1 MKALTPGLQRLV
13 DSIQKAQGHVTVKK
27 AAELMEQANITVDD
41 LQPWADYSHPI
52 NDGYG
57 RNLAFHNDKFEVM
70 IMTWNPGDYSCV
82 HDHGYTQWGA
92 VQVFGDVMHQ
102 SYSTTGDTFKL
113 SSKEIL
119 PKGSITKVNNALV
132 HQMGNA
138 TTKPYLTLHMYGANE
153 PYHTVTADMK
163 IYELETGLI
172 RKTDGG
178 AFFNLSDKEAPVID
192 SMKSIEKETFVNQ
205 ASILMQYYCRFSAE
219 KIHERRLNLLRK
231 LEEIACDKVAMA
243 KAN

>member
-1 MKALTPGLQRLV
+1 MEKLTPGLQRLV
-13 DSIQKAQGHVTVKK
+13 DSIESLNEHMSVKL
-27 AAELMEQANITVDD
+27 AANLMEKAKITEAD
-41 LQPWADYSHPI
+41 LLPWADYNHPTL
-52 NDGYG
+52 DGYG
-57 RNLAFHNDKFEVM
+57 RRLAYHTDKFEVM

-102 SYSTTGDTFKL
+102 SFSTTGDTFRL

-153 PYHTVTADMK
+153 PHDTVTADMK

-178 AFFNLSDKEAPVID
+178 AFFNLTDEEAPVID
-192 SMKSIEKETFVNQ
+192 SMKPIDKETFVNQ
-205 ASILMQYYCRFSAE
+205 ASILMQYYCRYSPDSI
-219 KIHERRLNLLRK
+219 KKRRLNLLQK
-231 LEEIACDKVAMA
+231 LEDIACEGLTLS
-243 KAN
+243 

>member
-1 MKALTPGLQRLV
+1 MEKLTPGLRRLV
-13 DSIQKAQGHVTVKK
+13 DSVESHQEYVSVKL
-27 AAELMEQANITVDD
+27 AAELMAKAQITEAD
-41 LQPWADYSHPI
+41 LLPWADYSHPSL
-52 NDGYG
+52 DGYG
-57 RNLAFHNDKFEVM
+57 RKLAYHTNKFEVM

-92 VQVFGDVMHQ
+92 VQVFGDVLHQ
-102 SYSTTGDTFKL
+102 SYSTTGDKFKL

-119 PKGSITKVNNALV
+119 QKGSITKVNNALV

-153 PYHTVTADMK
+153 PHNTVTADMK

-178 AFFNLSDKEAPVID
+178 AFFNLGDEEAPVIG
-192 SMKSIEKETFVNQ
+192 SMRPIEKETFVNQ
-205 ASILMQYYCRFSAE
+205 ASILMQYYCRYSAE
-219 KIHERRLNLLRK
+219 QIQERRLNLLQK
-231 LEEIACDKVAMA
+231 LQDIACEKVEVS
-243 KAN
+243 

>member
-13 DSIQKAQGHVTVKK
+13 DSIQESQGHVTIKK
-27 AAELMEQANITVDD
+27 AAELMKDALITEDD

-52 NDGYG
+52 QDGYG
-57 RNLAFHNDKFEVM
+57 RKLAFHNDKFEVM

-82 HDHGYTQWGA
+82 HDHGHTQWGA

-102 SYSTTGDTFKL
+102 SYSATGEKFKL

-119 PKGSITKVNNALV
+119 PKGSITKVYNALV

-153 PYHTVTADMK
+153 PHNTVTADMK

-178 AFFNLSDKEAPVID
+178 AFFNLTDAEAPVID
-192 SMKSIEKETFVNQ
+192 SMKPIEKETFVNQ
-205 ASILMQYYCRFSAE
+205 ASILMQYYCRFSPE
-219 KIHERRLNLLRK
+219 KIKDRRLKLLRK
-231 LEEIACDKVAMA
+231 LENMACGKVEA
-243 KAN
+243 